1 MPESPGWGYT
11 ISDTPSARL
20 SSVYIVIS
28 ELDMLIW
35 WHELSMLLIHHCI
48 SAFALTDNL
57 FFPVTF
63 VLFFSS
69 INDSIIFLMK
79 KWGGGGGGGGYTLL
93 VYNWYTGFLK
103 KKTSVPIFT
112 KITPFK
118 VLHLL
123 I

>member
-11 ISDTPSARL
+11 ISDTAHARL

-48 SAFALTDNL
+48 SAFALADNL
-57 FFPVTF
+57 IFPQISF

-69 INDSIIFLMK
+69 VNDSIIFLMK
-79 KWGGGGGGGGYTLL
+79 
-93 VYNWYTGFLK
+93 
-103 KKTSVPIFT
+103 
-112 KITPFK
+112 
-118 VLHLL
+118 
-123 I
+123 